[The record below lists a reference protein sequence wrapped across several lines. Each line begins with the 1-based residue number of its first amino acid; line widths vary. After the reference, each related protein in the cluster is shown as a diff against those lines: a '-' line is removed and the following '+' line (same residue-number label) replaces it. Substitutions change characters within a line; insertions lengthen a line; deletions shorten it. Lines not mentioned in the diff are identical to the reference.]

1 MIVDPGSVL
10 ESLGSAR
17 RFADP
22 GAPLKARMMAARG
35 ALPLPPTQLVS
46 VLFALTLD
54 PEPEVQERA
63 AQSLDELPERVLDN
77 ALESSLHAGTLA
89 FLAEKLRED
98 EPRLKAIAL
107 NSATSDDTFCFLASL
122 PFRALIDIVSRNQT
136 RLLRCSALCD
146 ALGENPVTSQGTID
160 RVLEFLG
167 LSRGESA
174 EEEPEGPVPPD
185 PIGDEPAPDFDPD
198 DPSSLP
204 PQLLEDVEEGHEE
217 KAEERTKSLTSL
229 LLTMTVIQKVKLAR
243 FGNQEARGLL
253 VRDRNRIVASAAI
266 RSPKIR
272 DNEVV
277 QFAKARNL
285 SDDVLRIIAST
296 REWTKNY
303 QVQLGLAT
311 NPKTPLPSAIKF
323 LNYLTDRDL
332 KNIMRSRDVPSPV
345 SQQARRILSRK
356 GKV

>member
-22 GAPLKARMMAARG
+22 NAPLKARMMAAHG
-35 ALPLPPTQLVS
+35 ALPLPPEQLVS
-46 VLFALTLD
+46 LLFALTLD
-54 PEPEVQERA
+54 PEHDVQERA
-63 AQSLDELPERVLDN
+63 TQSLSELPERVLDS
-77 ALESSLHAGTLA
+77 ALESSLHPGALA
-89 FLAEKLRED
+89 LLAERLRED
-98 EPRLKAIAL
+98 ERRLKAIAL

-122 PFRALIDIVSRNQT
+122 PFPPLIDIVSRNQT
-136 RLLRCSALCD
+136 RLLRCTALCD

-174 EEEPEGPVPPD
+174 EEEPQGPEPPE

-198 DPSSLP
+198 DASGLP
-204 PQLLEDVEEGHEE
+204 PQLMEEEDDPARGN
-217 KAEERTKSLTSL
+217 AEERTKSLTSL
-229 LLTMTVIQKVKLAR
+229 LLKMSVIQKVKLAR
-243 FGNQEARGLL
+243 FGNGEARGLL

-266 RSPKIR
+266 RSPKVR

-285 SDDVLRIIAST
+285 SDEVLRIIANSG
-296 REWTKNY
+296 EWTKNY
-303 QVQLGLAT
+303 QVKLALAT
-311 NPKTPLPSAIKF
+311 NPKAPLPSAIKF

-332 KNIMRSRDVPSPV
+332 KSIMRSRDVPGPV
-345 SQQARRILSRK
+345 SLQARRILSRK